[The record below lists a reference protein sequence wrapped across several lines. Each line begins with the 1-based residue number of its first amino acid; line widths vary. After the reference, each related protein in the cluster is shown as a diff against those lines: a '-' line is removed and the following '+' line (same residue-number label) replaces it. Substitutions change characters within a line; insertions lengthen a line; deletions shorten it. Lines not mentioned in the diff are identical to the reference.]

1 MFDRPVISTNPTS
14 LDLDARLATLQAMLA
29 TIRAFAGA
37 KLDDTAWQYEILA
50 GDPRLRAAR
59 YAGANSITRR
69 RFDAILREA
78 ETVGT
83 AGLRLIDGRRARGD
97 AATIAAARFL
107 SNAVGTAIRRLENL
121 LPARAI

>member
-1 MFDRPVISTNPTS
+1 MFDRPIISTNPTS

-37 KLDDTAWQYEILA
+37 KLDNTALQHEILT

-107 SNAVGTAIRRLENL
+107 SNAIGAAIRRLENL